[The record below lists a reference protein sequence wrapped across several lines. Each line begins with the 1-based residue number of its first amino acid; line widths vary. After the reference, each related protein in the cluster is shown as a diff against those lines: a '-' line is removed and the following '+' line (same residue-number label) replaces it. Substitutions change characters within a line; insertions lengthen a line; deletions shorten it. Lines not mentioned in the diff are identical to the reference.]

1 MERYLFGRKDVHY
14 TYDFRGKRV
23 KLQHN
28 ANKPKVEN
36 KCSLCYAIGAISFYK
51 GLYAED
57 IYNYAECSQI
67 LLELLENKEF
77 NNVTIIK

>member
-1 MERYLFGRKDVHY
+1 MEQYLFSRKDVHY

-28 ANKPKVEN
+28 SDKPKVEE
-36 KCSLCYAIGAISFYK
+36 KFSLCYAIQSISFYK
-51 GLYAED
+51 GLYADD
-57 IYNYAECSQI
+57 IYNYAECAQI
-67 LLELLENKEF
+67 LLELLENRKF